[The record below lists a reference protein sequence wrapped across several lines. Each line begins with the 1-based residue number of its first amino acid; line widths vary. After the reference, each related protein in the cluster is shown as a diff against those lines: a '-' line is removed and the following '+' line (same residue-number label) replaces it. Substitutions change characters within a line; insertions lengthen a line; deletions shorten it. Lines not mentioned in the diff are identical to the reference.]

1 MLEVVS
7 IKYFSLLFLNILIL
21 ILKLS
26 IPIVVTGKGQ

>member
-7 IKYFSLLFLNILIL
+7 NKYFSLSFLNILIL
-21 ILKLS
+21 ILS